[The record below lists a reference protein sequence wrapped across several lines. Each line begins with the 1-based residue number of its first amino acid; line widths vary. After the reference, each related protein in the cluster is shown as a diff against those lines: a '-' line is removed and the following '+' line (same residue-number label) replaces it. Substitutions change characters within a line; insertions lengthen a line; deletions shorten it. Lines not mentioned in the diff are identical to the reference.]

1 MTTEF
6 TARMRLVARLSALFS
21 LILVSIHFEKSSNFI
36 LRRVLRSA
44 IAIALVDTKIFLSDV
59 RSNGLMAMH
68 NLRKVHYLSLF
79 FIKLIG
85 VISLKERARS

>member
-21 LILVSIHFEKSSNFI
+21 LILVSIHFEKSSNYI

-44 IAIALVDTKIFLSDV
+44 IAIAFGRHEDIFK
-59 RSNGLMAMH
+59 RRQEQWAHGNT
-68 NLRKVHYLSLF
+68 
-79 FIKLIG
+79 
-85 VISLKERARS
+85 